1 MAPNEFQSKNI
12 TLSNGGALET
22 LLMFDLQSVSLPFIN
37 PNGGPDGGGYYWIS
51 SENDNNLDYNWID
64 IEDVGTPVQFPNNDS
79 SPDAVQIGFSFPFFD
94 RQYSECLINPNGW
107 IGFDQDN
114 SAWSNVE
121 IPNNLAPKPAIFA
134 MWDDLNPVNSDG
146 NASAAGNVYYYSDTE
161 NQLFVIWYNDVV
173 TWQGNTVS
181 GQFDFQIILHNDGRF
196 EFNYNEINGSS
207 SSATI
212 GFQNESGNEGSLI
225 SYNEEVISRQQSIF
239 ISKASSSDWL
249 MVGTQTGEMS
259 GLIQGGQSFNINIMA
274 NTNAME
280 VGSYF
285 SDLVISSDQVDP
297 VTIPIQLEV
306 QGESA
311 GITIPYISIDD
322 SETGIV
328 ELPNSVDGMISSV
341 FQKYTHLQL
350 PDDIII
356 PILAQNEFSDQQI
369 LHVKKI
375 LKEYLKQVPLTTWG
389 DNKTALIN
397 TLSMSNA
404 FLMLLNDEG
413 EYQNPGLQTLF
424 QNGAIGQDVLS
435 TEVLPEGTSHYMN
448 SSKRD
453 ATFEEVLHF
462 VHNYGIENSSPGMQA
477 AIELAMSTA
486 ISNEYYFP
494 SQDLSIEEHDDEY
507 LALLM
512 EVYFG
517 FWAHDPENNGF
528 AGDNEYRFINREEM
542 LIGDTLGSNVINQF
556 LGDKW
561 RYTPTL
567 PESFSGFFSLRFDS
581 TLAYTNRSQY
591 LQNIILTGDNNV
603 KIHGNNYNNR
613 VFGNAGDNIFFG
625 LGSDDY
631 FNGGDGI
638 DRLSLIGERSQ
649 YTVLDAADWND
660 YIMSIFDIVPDRDG
674 TDTLIQVEQMEFN
687 GEIYIIG
694 EELSSVIN
702 DLKPNNFKLFPM
714 YPNPFNSSTIIS
726 YNVPKTS
733 PVKIFVVDILGRKI
747 KTLVD
752 NVADAGLYRVK
763 WRGYNDFGNLVPS
776 GIYYIQFISNK
787 HIFQNKI
794 LMIK

>member
-1 MAPNEFQSKNI
+1 
-12 TLSNGGALET
+12 
-22 LLMFDLQSVSLPFIN
+22 
-37 PNGGPDGGGYYWIS
+37 
-51 SENDNNLDYNWID
+51 
-64 IEDVGTPVQFPNNDS
+64 
-79 SPDAVQIGFSFPFFD
+79 
-94 RQYSECLINPNGW
+94 
-107 IGFDQDN
+107 
-114 SAWSNVE
+114 
-121 IPNNLAPKPAIFA
+121 
-134 MWDDLNPVNSDG
+134 
-146 NASAAGNVYYYSDTE
+146 
-161 NQLFVIWYNDVV
+161 
-173 TWQGNTVS
+173 
-181 GQFDFQIILHNDGRF
+181 
-196 EFNYNEINGSS
+196 
-207 SSATI
+207 
-212 GFQNESGNEGSLI
+212 
-225 SYNEEVISRQQSIF
+225 
-239 ISKASSSDWL
+239 
-249 MVGTQTGEMS
+249 
-259 GLIQGGQSFNINIMA
+259 MA

-375 LKEYLKQVPLTTWG
+375 LKEYLKEVPFTIWG

-413 EYQNPGLQTLF
+413 EYQNPGLQILF
-424 QNGAIGQDVLS
+424 QNGAIGQDILS
-435 TEVLPEGTSHYMN
+435 TKVLPEGTNHYMN

-494 SQDLSIEEHDDEY
+494 SQDLSIEEHDNEY

-517 FWAHDPENNGF
+517 FWAHDPDDNGF

-542 LIGDTLGSNVINQF
+542 LIGDSLGSNIINQF

-567 PESFSGFFSLRFDS
+567 PESFSGLFSLRFDS

-752 NVADAGLYRVK
+752 NVADAGLHQVK

-787 HIFQNKI
+787 HIFQNKT